1 MIISKLPLILHI
13 LVETAAARSFILQP
27 RSQLPLDQARD
38 GDGGATRRE
47 ADLILS
53 NLGGALLTTNLVALV
68 LVLRP
73 DDQAL
78 DRTGRLMALA
88 LASYHA
94 WPAYR
99 AISRIFFFRPVV
111 SSRATR
117 VDAPLG
123 GPPVHLAV
131 HALCLT
137 GLLGSGLLGG
147 TDRL

>member
-13 LVETAAARSFILQP
+13 LIETAAARSFIFQP
-27 RSQLPLDQARD
+27 QSQLPLDQARD

-88 LASYHA
+88 LASYHV

-99 AISRIFFFRPVV
+99 AISRIFFLRPVAP
-111 SSRATR
+111 SRATMR

-131 HALCLT
+131 HTVCLA
-137 GLLGSGLLGG
+137 GLLGSGLFGG
-147 TDRL
+147 TDR